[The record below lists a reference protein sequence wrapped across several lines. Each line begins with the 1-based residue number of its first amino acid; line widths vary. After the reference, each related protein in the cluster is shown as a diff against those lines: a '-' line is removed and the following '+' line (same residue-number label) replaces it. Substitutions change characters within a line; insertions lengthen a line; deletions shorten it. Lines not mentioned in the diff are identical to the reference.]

1 MRFRSNFGVS
11 RGRYYAWLT
20 RPRSQ
25 RSRSDEE
32 LGARVRASF
41 LASEDLRR
49 QASVEGLLTEGMACG
64 LIRVT
69 SDEIVVGFR
78 DPVRGA
84 TTYDGL
90 SADQ

>member
-1 MRFRSNFGVS
+1 L
-11 RGRYYAWLT
+11 ADT
-20 RPRSQ
+20 TAQPAQ
-25 RSRSDEE
+25 RSDEE
-32 LGARVRASF
+32 LGARVRAR
-41 LASEDLRR
+41 ASLRAKTYGAR
-49 QASVEGLLTEGMACG
+49 RVWKELLTEGMACG